1 MKIRPVF
8 LTLLLA
14 SIAACVTINIYFPA
28 AAAEKAADQI
38 IRDIQKGAP
47 EADSPRSAVSLRSIR
62 LSLLDPR
69 PHYALGLLILGIS
82 PAYAQ
87 ADLNIDSP
95 EIRVLKA
102 SMQRRF
108 PKLKQYLDNGWIGY
122 ANDGLVAVVSPDQIP
137 LKERV
142 SVTQLVAAENQDRKA
157 LYEAIARANGRPEW
171 TDEIR
176 TTFARRWI
184 ANAEPGWLIQNPDG
198 RWQRKQ

>member
-1 MKIRPVF
+1 MKIRPA
-8 LTLLLA
+8 LLALLLA

-47 EADSPRSAVSLRSIR
+47 EVGGPQSSVTLRSIR
-62 LSLLDPR
+62 FSLLDPS
-69 PHYALGLLILGIS
+69 PHYRVGLLILGIS

-108 PKLKQYLDNGWIGY
+108 LK
-122 ANDGLVAVVSPDQIP
+122 
-137 LKERV
+137 
-142 SVTQLVAAENQDRKA
+142 
-157 LYEAIARANGRPEW
+157 
-171 TDEIR
+171 
-176 TTFARRWI
+176 
-184 ANAEPGWLIQNPDG
+184 
-198 RWQRKQ
+198 